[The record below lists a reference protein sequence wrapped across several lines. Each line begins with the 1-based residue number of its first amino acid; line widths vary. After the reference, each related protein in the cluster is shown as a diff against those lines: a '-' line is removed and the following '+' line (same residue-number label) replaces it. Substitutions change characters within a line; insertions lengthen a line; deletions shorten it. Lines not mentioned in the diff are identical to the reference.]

1 MARVEKTCANCGD
14 TFVAEGKS
22 IARAKFCENCKSG
35 GKKPIERGSKPK
47 TKACSK
53 CGEDMP
59 LTSMYTECAN
69 CRPPA
74 EHTKVKPC
82 KLCAKLGKPCKRHR
96 DGPVRITRGP
106 AQQYPAT
113 PSADETPHLDDTKP
127 QPQFLPGYEKSPEE
141 IEKLRTSFPLP
152 GAMPTGSLRHTEKS
166 SDYFADPWDCQKCRD
181 HMHTCDFHAG
191 MEADGK
197 TPPKQGSRAPISN
210 NQF

>member
-1 MARVEKTCANCGD
+1 MKITITIDSNPIGGTRTTVSIDDGSEPIVTTGSPLPIAVAADDLPSGTTVELKKPIKPDPPQPVAPAVRKPAPARPVARVEKTCANCGD

-22 IARAKFCENCKSG
+22 IARAKFCENCKSS
-35 GKKPIERGSKPK
+35 GKKPIERGSEPK
-47 TKACSK
+47 
-53 CGEDMP
+53 
-59 LTSMYTECAN
+59 
-69 CRPPA
+69 
-74 EHTKVKPC
+74 
-82 KLCAKLGKPCKRHR
+82 
-96 DGPVRITRGP
+96 
-106 AQQYPAT
+106 
-113 PSADETPHLDDTKP
+113 TKP

-152 GAMPTGSLRHTEKS
+152 GAIPTGSLRHTEKS
-166 SDYFADPWDCQKCRD
+166 SDDFADPWDCQKCRD